1 MKKDPNNKQRPE
13 QIEDHQILVDA
24 LRINCAYSNSILR
37 MDINNARNEWYD
49 NIVQSYLEQDGVTD
63 LTPKAAVRDLQTIS
77 CILQELATAFDH
89 ARHNIEK
96 ENGLRPEC
104 PAKRADDV
112 AHDATDELFR
122 HLMDYIDPKNEN
134 DQGGWASVNLME
146 QSERIEKLARECFLD
161 LHNYHVHCEEYKK
174 ENK

>member
-1 MKKDPNNKQRPE
+1 MKKDPKNKHRPE
-13 QIEDHQILVDA
+13 QLEDHQLLVDA

-37 MDINNARNEWYD
+37 MDINNGRNEWYD
-49 NIVQSYLEQDGVTD
+49 NIVQSYIEQDGVAD

-89 ARHNIEK
+89 ARHYIEK
-96 ENGLRPEC
+96 ENGLRPKDSAE
-104 PAKRADDV
+104 RADDV
-112 AHDATDELFR
+112 AHDATEQLFR
-122 HLMDYIDPKNEN
+122 HLMDYIDPKNAH

-146 QSERIEKLARECFLD
+146 QSERIEEVARECFID
-161 LHNYHVHCEEYKK
+161 LQEYHARCEQYKK

>member
-13 QIEDHQILVDA
+13 QIEDHQLLVDA

-37 MDINNARNEWYD
+37 TDINNARNEWYD

-63 LTPKAAVRDLQTIS
+63 LTPKAAVRDLRTIS

-89 ARHNIEK
+89 ARQHIEK

-104 PAKRADDV
+104 AGERADDV
-112 AHDATDELFR
+112 AHDATDSLFR
-122 HLMDYIDPKNEN
+122 HLMDEIDPKNEH
-134 DQGGWASVNLME
+134 DQGGYASINLME
-146 QSERIEKLARECFLD
+146 QCERIEKLARECFVD
-161 LHNYHVHCEEYKK
+161 LNNYHVHCEEYKK
-174 ENK
+174 QNK